1 MISAETLVSIGT
13 WGGILLTAWLAYLVA
28 RFTVSKTVHR
38 LAERSRATWDNAL
51 VEKKVFSA
59 LSLIAPA
66 LIINYG
72 YQLSPVFPKIYLMKG
87 VTIYVGAIVLIL
99 FGRLLDAALE
109 IYNQHSMASRRPIKG
124 YIQLVKIFV
133 FIVGIVLV
141 IAVLLGI
148 PPWKLVSGIGALTAV
163 IMLIFKDTILSLVA
177 SVQLASNDLLR
188 IGDWI
193 EMPQFNADGDIID
206 VALHAVKVQNWD
218 RTIVSIPT
226 AKFLDNSFK
235 NWRGMQETRGRRI
248 KRALLI
254 DQSSIGF
261 LNADQLAFAGNIT
274 ILQRYMSEKEQEIER
289 HNQAV
294 KDAGSSPVNLRQ
306 LTNIGTFRAYAN
318 AYLKA
323 HPHIRHD
330 LTLMVR
336 HLQPKADSGL
346 PVEIYAFTNTTVWT
360 EYESIQADIFDHFLA
375 ILPAFGLRTYQRN
388 ALIDNR

>member
-13 WGGILLTAWLAYLVA
+13 WGGILLTACLAYLVA
-28 RFTVSKTVHR
+28 RFVIVKTVHR
-38 LAERSRATWDNAL
+38 LAERTRATWDNVL
-51 VEKKVFSA
+51 VKNKVFSA
-59 LSLIAPA
+59 LSQIAPA

-72 YQLSPVFPKIYLMKG
+72 YQLSPVFPKIYLLKG
-87 VTIYVGAIVLIL
+87 MTIYVGAIVLIL

-109 IYNQHSMASRRPIKG
+109 IYNQHPMASRRPIKG
-124 YIQLVKIFV
+124 YIQLVKIFI

-148 PPWKLVSGIGALTAV
+148 SPWKLVSGIGALTAV

-206 VALHAVKVQNWD
+206 IALHAVQVQNWD

-294 KDAGSSPVNLRQ
+294 KDASSSPVNLRQ

-323 HPHIRHD
+323 HPHIRQD

-336 HLQPKADSGL
+336 HLQPEADSGL